1 MSDIINLKTFGCDSE
16 EISLMWSYRLALA
29 TAPTSDSAGT
39 KEASNSTQ
47 LWYPNPLPPN
57 RIVFSLK
64 LAVLLQGNQI
74 S

>member
-1 MSDIINLKTFGCDSE
+1 MSDINNLKTFGCDSE
-16 EISLMWSYRLALA
+16 EISLMWSYWS
-29 TAPTSDSAGT
+29 APTSDSAGT

-47 LWYPNPLPPN
+47 LWSPDPLPPN
-57 RIVFSLK
+57 RIVLSLK